1 MSTIFRT
8 KTWAKWLGSIHL
20 WLNIRGLRV
29 FLFILGFLISFCAE
43 GQVDSLQVSDSV
55 RAVQDTIPRRDTVLT
70 DTLHPIVVE
79 PPYIRFDTLLYKQHP
94 YFKID
99 NPIRFIAPERVWQG
113 KDGLFYASIGLLLFF
128 AFIRNVFQRYL
139 QDLFRL
145 FFRTTLKQ
153 RQVKEQMMAS
163 PLPSLLLNILF
174 MLSGGLFI
182 TLLLQYY
189 GLGEQY
195 GFWQLLLYAAAG
207 LGVIYLVKFITLK
220 LCGWLFRLS
229 EATDAYTFIVFT
241 TNKVLG
247 IAWLPFIILMV
258 FTHGLSQQLFIT
270 AALII
275 TGGVF
280 LYRFFL
286 SYATIHKSI
295 KLNPF
300 HFILY
305 LCAFEIAPLL
315 LINKLLFTYL
325 S

>member
-1 MSTIFRT
+1 MRS
-8 KTWAKWLGSIHL
+8 
-20 WLNIRGLRV
+20 
-29 FLFILGFLISFCAE
+29 FLFILGFLVSFCAV
-43 GQVDSLQVSDSV
+43 GQVDTLPGNADTLI
-55 RAVQDTIPRRDTVLT
+55 AAKDTIPQIDTVLLA
-70 DTLHPIVVE
+70 DTIQPIVVE

-94 YFKID
+94 YYRIE
-99 NPIRFIAPERVWQG
+99 NPVQFIAPERVWQG
-113 KDGLFYASIGLLLFF
+113 KDALFYACIGLLLFF
-128 AFIRNVFQRYL
+128 AVVRNAFPRYL
-139 QDLFRL
+139 QDLFRM
-145 FFRTTLKQ
+145 FFRTTMKQ

-163 PLPSLLLNILF
+163 PFPSLLLNILF
-174 MLSGGLFI
+174 MLSGGLLI
-182 TLLLQYY
+182 TLLLRHY

-195 GFWQLLLYAAAG
+195 NFWQLFLFAALG
-207 LGVIYLVKFITLK
+207 LGVIYLVKFISLK

-229 EATDAYTFIVFT
+229 EATNAYIFIVFT

-247 IAWLPFIILMV
+247 IAWLPFIILIV
-258 FTHGLSQQLFIT
+258 FTNGLSQQLFIT
-270 AALII
+270 ATLII
-275 TGGVF
+275 TGGAF

-286 SYATIHKSI
+286 SYATIHRGI